1 MATDRALSYLSGM
14 GSLYDADFLL
24 WSEQQAE
31 LLRRLAA
38 GERVNDAV
46 DWPNLIE
53 EVEALGRS
61 EVGKVRTALLHLME
75 HASLIALCPPDHRD
89 IPHWSG
95 EMRMFRDE
103 AVEDYRPSM
112 RQVLAPRLDRAWAA
126 AREAAARKLAQPI
139 TRLPER
145 RPFTLQDLPLD
156 DLPERLRSAG

>member
-1 MATDRALSYLSGM
+1 M
-14 GSLYDADFLL
+14 GGDLYQDDFYT
-24 WSEQQAE
+24 WTRQQAAA
-31 LLRRLAA
+31 LRILASRQPSK
-38 GERVNDAV
+38 EV

-61 EVGKVRTALLHLME
+61 EVGKVRSALLHLME
-75 HASLIALCPPDHRD
+75 HAALMTLSPPDHRD

-139 TRLPER
+139 ARLPER
-145 RPFTLQDLPLD
+145 RPFTLQELLQDLLLD
-156 DLPERLRSAG
+156 DLPERLRTAR